1 MKAASIQETPAT
13 EINKK
18 HLPPAKRTIL
28 MPRTVTKMHANAP
41 LSLIVLFLVSLV
53 ASELSRRQHGLKCR
67 FLAYQSAS
75 MRGVNYLKAQSV
87 LSGVLSVLA
96 QLPLSAAYTP

>member
-1 MKAASIQETPAT
+1 MKAASIQETPTT

-18 HLPPAKRTIL
+18 TSSSCQRTIL
-28 MPRTVTKMHANAP
+28 MPRTVAKMHANAP

-53 ASELSRRQHGLKCR
+53 ASELSRHQRGLKCR
-67 FLAYQSAS
+67 FLAYQSAF
-75 MRGVNYLKAQSV
+75 MRGVNYLKSQSV

>member
-1 MKAASIQETPAT
+1 MKAASIQETPTT

-18 HLPPAKRTIL
+18 TSSSCQRTIL
-28 MPRTVTKMHANAP
+28 MPRTVAKMHANAP
-41 LSLIVLFLVSLV
+41 LSLIVLFLASLV
-53 ASELSRRQHGLKCR
+53 ASELSRHQRGLKCR
-67 FLAYQSAS
+67 FLAYQSAF

>member
-1 MKAASIQETPAT
+1 MKAASIQETPTT

-53 ASELSRRQHGLKCR
+53 ASELSRRQRGLKCH
-67 FLAYQSAS
+67 FQPCHTES
-75 MRGVNYLKAQSV
+75 
-87 LSGVLSVLA
+87 LSGVNELLSQSTQSGVWYDLVR
-96 QLPLSAAYTP
+96 LLLSEVCAP

>member
-1 MKAASIQETPAT
+1 MKAASIQETPTT

-18 HLPPAKRTIL
+18 TSSSCQRTIL
-28 MPRTVTKMHANAP
+28 MPRTVAKMHANTP
-41 LSLIVLFLVSLV
+41 LSWIVLFSVLLV
-53 ASELSRRQHGLKCR
+53 ASELSRHQRGLKCR

>member
-1 MKAASIQETPAT
+1 MKAASIQMIPTAGK
-13 EINKK
+13 NKK

-41 LSLIVLFLVSLV
+41 LSLIVLFWVSLV
-53 ASELSRRQHGLKCR
+53 ASELSRHQRGSKCR

>member
-1 MKAASIQETPAT
+1 MKAASIQETPTT

-18 HLPPAKRTIL
+18 TSSSCQAHNTDAQNCYK
-28 MPRTVTKMHANAP
+28 NARKCP
-41 LSLIVLFLVSLV
+41 SELDCAVFGVIV
-53 ASELSRRQHGLKCR
+53 ASELLRHQRGFKCR

>member
-28 MPRTVTKMHANAP
+28 MPRTVTKNARKCP
-41 LSLIVLFLVSLV
+41 SKLDCAVLVSLV
-53 ASELSRRQHGLKCR
+53 ASELSRRQRGLKCR